1 MMVRNFPAAQ
11 GLIPLGGTTND
22 SNDHNDDGR
31 VGMMMM
37 GEQAGR
43 HSCTAEEIKWLEDS
57 TRVHCDIVKWHLL
70 CRNVDHLVRGGGV
83 RDRKK

>member
-1 MMVRNFPAAQ
+1 MVRNFPAAQ

-37 GEQAGR
+37 MMGEQAGR
-43 HSCTAEEIKWLEDS
+43 QAGIPALQ
-57 TRVHCDIVKWHLL
+57 
-70 CRNVDHLVRGGGV
+70 
-83 RDRKK
+83 RKLSG

>member
-43 HSCTAEEIKWLEDS
+43 QAGIPAPQ
-57 TRVHCDIVKWHLL
+57 
-70 CRNVDHLVRGGGV
+70 
-83 RDRKK
+83 RKLSG